1 MCVATA
7 VTGMKA
13 LAASAMKL
21 HLIGT
26 LESITFPHKQKALT
40 MEHINIPLIILNIKS
55 GVETASVPWT
65 CTANNPQFRDYV
77 VKWSAINLQRG
88 TEKSVS
94 V

>member
-1 MCVATA
+1 MVSRGRTYGRVCGEPENLMCLATA

-55 GVETASVPWT
+55 GVETASVP
-65 CTANNPQFRDYV
+65 
-77 VKWSAINLQRG
+77 
-88 TEKSVS
+88 
-94 V
+94 